1 MPEGTHLSSS
11 PLSSA
16 SSTSSGN
23 VAMTTIPTPTVL
35 PASTS
40 NQATPTSTLA
50 AAASNSTNPH
60 GASFWAGIALLC
72 IAGVATIITLF
83 VWWLRVRKRTHR
95 RPWESRWPWRR
106 RAENYNFPEDAISS
120 SGPSE
125 SWWQPHGDRDV
136 GEPRR
141 STSRLLSPSRE
152 TLTSTSPRDLQ
163 LPALAAVSPFTHGP
177 YPTVR
182 PLPLELRLSDTSVPG
197 LMQDVGGSLHVA
209 NLVAG
214 DILTSGDESSR
225 PPTAL
230 DDVGTPRESSA
241 MFRPRY
247 LSLNGSG
254 LDVPWVQTLPAE
266 QEPRP
271 EIGPRR
277 EGVLTDPTT
286 RVNNNRWKERLERS
300 SATPADPRDLPQGT
314 IEGWRDSLRNNISS
328 AFGVFTSAVPAPVR
342 TGVITYD
349 WQQTAPTTTIPAV
362 GRVPSIVSTTSKPWT
377 LEETRDGAGVVHI
390 RGVPDPAMASSSSRS
405 NGGRA
410 LPPTPSSHRSRSP
423 PPSAPLI
430 PPVLPHL
437 PPMPQVPRT
446 SASASRGTSTKREH
460 GSRRRRVQGQ
470 GRPRSWVRRSESS
483 ASEATS
489 VGSDMSRSSTS
500 GATAVA
506 RWMQLSDKEEAARR
520 ALRQRRRRQSISS
533 ARRRTRG
540 VVESY

>member
-1 MPEGTHLSSS
+1 M
-11 PLSSA
+11 
-16 SSTSSGN
+16 
-23 VAMTTIPTPTVL
+23 
-35 PASTS
+35 
-40 NQATPTSTLA
+40 
-50 AAASNSTNPH
+50 
-60 GASFWAGIALLC
+60 
-72 IAGVATIITLF
+72 
-83 VWWLRVRKRTHR
+83 RKRTHR

-106 RAENYNFPEDAISS
+106 RTESYSFPEDAISS

-125 SWWQPHGDRDV
+125 SWWQPLGDRDV

-141 STSRLLSPSRE
+141 STSHLISTPRE
-152 TLTSTSPRDLQ
+152 TVRSTGQRELQ

-230 DDVGTPRESSA
+230 DDVGTPRESGA
-241 MFRPRY
+241 MFKPRY

-254 LDVPWVQTLPAE
+254 LDVPWVQTPPDE

-271 EIGPRR
+271 ETGPNR
-277 EGVLTDPTT
+277 EGVLMDRFVPL
-286 RVNNNRWKERLERS
+286 NNNRWKERLERS
-300 SATPADPRDLPQGT
+300 SVRPAESQYLTHGT
-314 IEGWRDSLRNNISS
+314 TEGWRDSLRNNIAS
-328 AFGVFTSAVPAPVR
+328 AFGAFTSTVPAPTRARVSE
-342 TGVITYD
+342 YE
-349 WQQTAPTTTIPAV
+349 WQQTAPTTTSAV
-362 GRVPSIVSTTSKPWT
+362 GRAPSTTSANSKPWT
-377 LEETRDGAGVVHI
+377 LEETRDGAGIVHI
-390 RGVPDPAMASSSSRS
+390 RGVPDPSMASSSRS
-405 NGGRA
+405 NGGSGRA
-410 LPPTPSSHRSRSP
+410 LPPTPSSLRSVP
-423 PPSAPLI
+423 PGGPLI

-446 SASASRGTSTKREH
+446 NTSASRSSSTKRVH

-470 GRPRSWVRRSESS
+470 GQGRPGSWVRRSESS

-500 GATAVA
+500 GATGVVH
-506 RWMQLSDKEEAARR
+506 WMRLSQKEEAARR
-520 ALRQRRRRQSISS
+520 ALRQRRHRQSISS
-533 ARRRTRG
+533 RRRSRG
-540 VVESY
+540 VAESC

>member
-1 MPEGTHLSSS
+1 
-11 PLSSA
+11 
-16 SSTSSGN
+16 
-23 VAMTTIPTPTVL
+23 
-35 PASTS
+35 
-40 NQATPTSTLA
+40 
-50 AAASNSTNPH
+50 
-60 GASFWAGIALLC
+60 
-72 IAGVATIITLF
+72 
-83 VWWLRVRKRTHR
+83 VRKRTHR

-106 RAENYNFPEDAISS
+106 AESYSFPEDAVSS

-141 STSRLLSPSRE
+141 STSHLLSSSRE
-152 TLTSTSPRDLQ
+152 TLTSTGQRELQ

-197 LMQDVGGSLHVA
+197 LMQDVGGSLRVA

-241 MFRPRY
+241 MFKPRY

-254 LDVPWVQTLPAE
+254 LDVPWVQPPPAG

-277 EGVLTDPTT
+277 EGVLMDPTPL
-286 RVNNNRWKERLERS
+286 NNNRWKERLERS
-300 SATPADPRDLPQGT
+300 SVRPADSQDLPQGT
-314 IEGWRDSLRNNISS
+314 IEGWRDSLRNNIAS
-328 AFGVFTSAVPAPVR
+328 AFGVFTSTVPAPVR
-342 TGVITYD
+342 TGVIAYD
-349 WQQTAPTTTIPAV
+349 WQQNAATTMPAV
-362 GRVPSIVSTTSKPWT
+362 GRAPSIASTNSKPWT

-410 LPPTPSSHRSRSP
+410 LPPTPSNLRSRSP

-446 SASASRGTSTKREH
+446 SRSASRSTSTKREH

-470 GRPRSWVRRSESS
+470 QGGRPRSWVRRSESS

-506 RWMQLSDKEEAARR
+506 RWMRLSEKEEAARR

-540 VVESY
+540 EVESY

>member
-1 MPEGTHLSSS
+1 M
-11 PLSSA
+11 
-16 SSTSSGN
+16 
-23 VAMTTIPTPTVL
+23 
-35 PASTS
+35 
-40 NQATPTSTLA
+40 
-50 AAASNSTNPH
+50 
-60 GASFWAGIALLC
+60 
-72 IAGVATIITLF
+72 
-83 VWWLRVRKRTHR
+83 RKRTHR

-106 RAENYNFPEDAISS
+106 RAESYNFPEDAISS
-120 SGPSE
+120 SGLSE

-141 STSRLLSPSRE
+141 STSHLLSVSRE
-152 TLTSTSPRDLQ
+152 TVTSTGQREPQ

-241 MFRPRY
+241 MFKPRY

-254 LDVPWVQTLPAE
+254 LDVPWVQTSLAE

-271 EIGPRR
+271 GIENR
-277 EGVLTDPTT
+277 EGVLMDRSAP
-286 RVNNNRWKERLERS
+286 VNNNRWKERLERS
-300 SATPADPRDLPQGT
+300 SVKPANSQDLTQGT
-314 IEGWRDSLRNNISS
+314 IEGWRDSLRNNIAS
-328 AFGVFTSAVPAPVR
+328 AFGVFTSGVPAPAR
-342 TGVITYD
+342 TRMSEYD
-349 WQQTAPTTTIPAV
+349 WQQTATTAIPAV
-362 GRVPSIVSTTSKPWT
+362 GRAPSTASATSKPWT
-377 LEETRDGAGVVHI
+377 LEETRDGAGIVHI
-390 RGVPDPAMASSSSRS
+390 RGVPDPAMASSSSQS
-405 NGGRA
+405 NGRRA
-410 LPPTPSSHRSRSP
+410 LPPTPSSLCSV
-423 PPSAPLI
+423 PPSGPLI

-437 PPMPQVPRT
+437 PPMPLIPRTNT
-446 SASASRGTSTKREH
+446 SASRSTSTKRVH
-460 GSRRRRVQGQ
+460 GSRRRRVQGQGQ

-483 ASEATS
+483 TSEATS

-500 GATAVA
+500 GATAVV
-506 RWMQLSDKEEAARR
+506 RWMRLSEKEEAARR
-520 ALRQRRRRQSISS
+520 ALRHRRHRESISS

-540 VVESY
+540 E